1 MFISKNRWAKIKSIV
16 LISFSLAKAN
26 FTLRTEGS
34 YLGNLWYLLNPLVSF
49 FLILFIRKAAFID
62 TGIENYPAYLFM
74 GIAGLNFFRQATVN
88 SIRAITGNVDYIK
101 SMNSI
106 APEVLVIS
114 AVFQAALSHIS
125 EFILII
131 GFIVYW
137 QIPLVGLLFYP
148 IIFAIFFFLVIG
160 ISLIFATIG
169 VYVNDLDN
177 VWTIFTQLL
186 FLVTPIFYAV
196 TAGSRVYM
204 ANLANPLFYF
214 LEISRS
220 VVIYSTCPPP
230 WMIAAMLVFSI
241 GLFTAGCLIFN
252 RYKKKFAELV

>member
-1 MFISKNRWAKIKSIV
+1 MLIPKNRWTKIKSII
-16 LISFSLAKAN
+16 LISFSLAKSN

-49 FLILFIRKAAFID
+49 ALILFIRQTAFID
-62 TGIENYPAYLFM
+62 TGIKDYPVYLFM

-106 APEVLVIS
+106 APEVLVVS

-125 EFILII
+125 ELVIII
-131 GFIVYW
+131 GFLVYW
-137 QIPLVGLLFYP
+137 HIPLTGLLFYP
-148 IIFAIFFFLVIG
+148 LIFAVFFCLVIG

-169 VYVNDLDN
+169 VYITDLDN

-196 TAGSRVYM
+196 TAGSRVYI

-214 LEISRS
+214 LEISRR
-220 VVIYSTCPPP
+220 VVIYSSCPPL
-230 WMIAAMLVFSI
+230 WMIVAMLIFSI
-241 GLFTAGCLIFN
+241 VLFSAGCFIFN
-252 RYKKKFAELV
+252 RYKKRFAELV